1 MKPENRPLKFLTHA
15 TLLIDRSIDR
25 IKAVYLAFPIEAED
39 QIRRNV
45 LNICEDHIRKVLE
58 SVRELAVMVDA
69 LSNKADLEIMENHL
83 FQIRKLKEEATE
95 NKRNLLNE
103 LAETGMLLMNR
114 EDFMRL
120 AVQINE
126 IPDYSEG
133 AAYRINYM
141 VKKNLRVS
149 RDLYESLINLSKN
162 VLKTVTNLRKTILS
176 LRYSR
181 SKAIE
186 MSRSVEIAEY
196 VVDKIFRETEMK
208 IIDAEL
214 NVGTT
219 LILRDL
225 AQFLED
231 IADKAED
238 AIDSTRV
245 LALGV

>member
-1 MKPENRPLKFLTHA
+1 
-15 TLLIDRSIDR
+15 
-25 IKAVYLAFPIEAED
+25 LAFPIETED

-45 LNICEDHIRKVLE
+45 LNICEDHIRRVLE
-58 SVRELAVMVDA
+58 SVRELARMVDA
-69 LSNKADLEIMENHL
+69 FSNHADFDTMETHL
-83 FQIRKLKEEATE
+83 FQIKKLKDEATE
-95 NKRNLLNE
+95 SKRQLLNE

-120 AVQINE
+120 SVQINE
-126 IPDYSEG
+126 IPDYCEG
-133 AAYRINYM
+133 AAYRLNYM
-141 VKKNLRVS
+141 VKNKINIGADLHDALMNLA
-149 RDLYESLINLSKN
+149 KN

-176 LRYSR
+176 LKYSR

-186 MSRSVEIAEY
+186 MSKSVEIAEY
-196 VVDKIFRETEMK
+196 AVDEIFRETEMK
-208 IIDAEL
+208 ILDAGYSL
-214 NVGTT
+214 GTT
-219 LILRDL
+219 LILKDL

>member
-1 MKPENRPLKFLTHA
+1 M
-15 TLLIDRSIDR
+15 
-25 IKAVYLAFPIEAED
+25 AFPIEAED

-45 LNICEDHIRKVLE
+45 LNICEDHIRKVLD
-58 SVRELAVMVDA
+58 SVRELAQMVDS
-69 LSNKADLEIMENHL
+69 LSNKADVEIMENHL

-95 NKRNLLNE
+95 SKRSLLTE
-103 LAETGMLLMNR
+103 LADTGMLLMNR

-141 VKKNLRVS
+141 VEKKLTMS
-149 RDLYESLINLSKN
+149 QDLYDSLMNLAKN

-186 MSRSVEIAEY
+186 MSQSVDIAEY

-214 NVGTT
+214 DVRTI

>member
-1 MKPENRPLKFLTHA
+1 
-15 TLLIDRSIDR
+15 
-25 IKAVYLAFPIEAED
+25 LAFPIETED

-45 LNICEDHIRKVLE
+45 LNICEDHIRRVLE
-58 SVRELAVMVDA
+58 SVRELARMVDA
-69 LSNKADLEIMENHL
+69 FSNHADFDTMETHL
-83 FQIRKLKEEATE
+83 FQIKKLKDEATE
-95 NKRNLLNE
+95 SKRQLLNE

-120 AVQINE
+120 SVQINE
-126 IPDYSEG
+126 IPDYCEG
-133 AAYRINYM
+133 AAYRLNYM
-141 VKKNLRVS
+141 VKNKINIGA
-149 RDLYESLINLSKN
+149 DLHDALMNLSKN

-176 LRYSR
+176 LKYSR

-186 MSRSVEIAEY
+186 MSKSVEIAEY
-196 VVDKIFRETEMK
+196 AVDEIFRETEMK
-208 IIDAEL
+208 ILDAGYSL
-214 NVGTT
+214 GTT
-219 LILRDL
+219 LILKDL

>member
-1 MKPENRPLKFLTHA
+1 V
-15 TLLIDRSIDR
+15 RSGR
-25 IKAVYLAFPIEAED
+25 RSQAVQLAFPIEAED

-45 LNICEDHIRKVLE
+45 LNICEDHIRKVLD
-58 SVRELAVMVDA
+58 SVRELAQMVDS
-69 LSNKADLEIMENHL
+69 LSNKADVEIMENHL

-95 NKRNLLNE
+95 SKRSLLTE
-103 LAETGMLLMNR
+103 LADTGMLLMNR

-141 VKKNLRVS
+141 VEKKLTMS
-149 RDLYESLINLSKN
+149 QDLYDSLMNLAKN

-186 MSRSVEIAEY
+186 MSQSVDIAEY

-214 NVGTT
+214 DVRTI

>member
-1 MKPENRPLKFLTHA
+1 MKRENKPLKFLTHA

-58 SVRELAVMVDA
+58 SVRELALMVDA
-69 LSNKADLEIMENHL
+69 LSNKADLETMENHL

-126 IPDYSEG
+126 IPDFSEG

-141 VKKNLRVS
+141 VKKNLNVS

-186 MSRSVEIAEY
+186 VSRSVEIAEY

-214 NVGTT
+214 DIGTT

>member
-1 MKPENRPLKFLTHA
+1 M
-15 TLLIDRSIDR
+15 
-25 IKAVYLAFPIEAED
+25 AFPIETED

-45 LNICEDHIRKVLE
+45 LNICEDHIRRVLE
-58 SVRELAVMVDA
+58 SVRELARMVDA
-69 LSNKADLEIMENHL
+69 FSNHADFDTMETHL
-83 FQIRKLKEEATE
+83 FQIKKLKDEATE
-95 NKRNLLNE
+95 SKRQLLNE

-120 AVQINE
+120 SVQINE
-126 IPDYSEG
+126 IPDYCEG
-133 AAYRINYM
+133 AAYRLNYM
-141 VKKNLRVS
+141 VKNKINIGA
-149 RDLYESLINLSKN
+149 DLHDALMNLSKN

-176 LRYSR
+176 LKYSR

-186 MSRSVEIAEY
+186 MSKSVEIAEY
-196 VVDKIFRETEMK
+196 AVDEIFRETEMK
-208 IIDAEL
+208 ILDAGHSL
-214 NVGTT
+214 GTT
-219 LILRDL
+219 LILKDL

>member
-1 MKPENRPLKFLTHA
+1 
-15 TLLIDRSIDR
+15 
-25 IKAVYLAFPIEAED
+25 LAFPIEAED

-45 LNICEDHIRKVLE
+45 LNICEDHIRKVLD
-58 SVRELAVMVDA
+58 SVRELAQMVES
-69 LSNKADLEIMENHL
+69 LSNKADLETMENHL
-83 FQIRKLKEEATE
+83 VQIRKLKEEATE
-95 NKRNLLNE
+95 SKRSLLTE
-103 LAETGMLLMNR
+103 LADTGMLLMNR

-120 AVQINE
+120 AIQINE

-141 VKKNLRVS
+141 VKKKLTMS
-149 RDLYESLINLSKN
+149 PDLYDSFMNLAKN

-186 MSRSVEIAEY
+186 MSQNVEIAEY
-196 VVDKIFRETEMK
+196 AVDKIFRETEMK

-214 NVGTT
+214 DVRTI

>member
-1 MKPENRPLKFLTHA
+1 
-15 TLLIDRSIDR
+15 
-25 IKAVYLAFPIEAED
+25 LAFPIEAED

-45 LNICEDHIRKVLE
+45 LNICEDHIRKVLD
-58 SVRELAVMVDA
+58 SVRELAQMVDS
-69 LSNKADLEIMENHL
+69 LSNKADVEIMENHL

-95 NKRNLLNE
+95 SKRSLLTE
-103 LAETGMLLMNR
+103 LADTGMLLMNR

-141 VKKNLRVS
+141 VEKKLTMS
-149 RDLYESLINLSKN
+149 QDLYDSLMNLAKN

-186 MSRSVEIAEY
+186 MSQSVDIAEY

-214 NVGTT
+214 DVRTI

>member
-1 MKPENRPLKFLTHA
+1 
-15 TLLIDRSIDR
+15 
-25 IKAVYLAFPIEAED
+25 LAFPIETED

-45 LNICEDHIRKVLE
+45 LNICEDHIRRVLE
-58 SVRELAVMVDA
+58 SVRELARMVDA
-69 LSNKADLEIMENHL
+69 FSNHADFDTMETHL
-83 FQIRKLKEEATE
+83 FQIKKIKDEATE
-95 NKRNLLNE
+95 SKRQLLNE

-120 AVQINE
+120 SVQINE
-126 IPDYSEG
+126 IPDYCEG
-133 AAYRINYM
+133 AAYRLNYM
-141 VKKNLRVS
+141 VKNKINIGT
-149 RDLYESLINLSKN
+149 DLHESLMNLSKN

-176 LRYSR
+176 LKYSR

-186 MSRSVEIAEY
+186 MSKSVEIAEY
-196 VVDKIFRETEMK
+196 AVDEIFRETEMK
-208 IIDAEL
+208 ILDAGHNL
-214 NVGTT
+214 GTT
-219 LILRDL
+219 LILKDL

>member
-1 MKPENRPLKFLTHA
+1 M
-15 TLLIDRSIDR
+15 
-25 IKAVYLAFPIEAED
+25 AFPIETED

-45 LNICEDHIRKVLE
+45 LNICEDHIRRVLE
-58 SVRELAVMVDA
+58 SVRELARMVDA
-69 LSNKADLEIMENHL
+69 FSNHADFDTMETHL
-83 FQIRKLKEEATE
+83 FQIKKIKDEATE
-95 NKRNLLNE
+95 SKRQLLNE

-120 AVQINE
+120 SVQINE
-126 IPDYSEG
+126 IPDYCEG
-133 AAYRINYM
+133 AAYRLNYM
-141 VKKNLRVS
+141 VKNKINIGT
-149 RDLYESLINLSKN
+149 DLHEALMNLSKN

-176 LRYSR
+176 LKYSR

-186 MSRSVEIAEY
+186 MSKSVEIAEY
-196 VVDKIFRETEMK
+196 AVDEIFRETEMK
-208 IIDAEL
+208 ILDAGHNL
-214 NVGTT
+214 GTT
-219 LILRDL
+219 LILKDL

>member
-1 MKPENRPLKFLTHA
+1 MNKKFSV
-15 TLLIDRSIDR
+15 SI
-25 IKAVYLAFPIEAED
+25 
-39 QIRRNV
+39 
-45 LNICEDHIRKVLE
+45 
-58 SVRELAVMVDA
+58 
-69 LSNKADLEIMENHL
+69 
-83 FQIRKLKEEATE
+83 
-95 NKRNLLNE
+95 
-103 LAETGMLLMNR
+103 
-114 EDFMRL
+114 
-120 AVQINE
+120 
-126 IPDYSEG
+126 
-133 AAYRINYM
+133 
-141 VKKNLRVS
+141 
-149 RDLYESLINLSKN
+149 DLYESLINLSKN

-186 MSRSVEIAEY
+186 VSRSVEIAEY
-196 VVDKIFRETEMK
+196 VVDQIFRETEMK

-214 NVGTT
+214 DVGTT